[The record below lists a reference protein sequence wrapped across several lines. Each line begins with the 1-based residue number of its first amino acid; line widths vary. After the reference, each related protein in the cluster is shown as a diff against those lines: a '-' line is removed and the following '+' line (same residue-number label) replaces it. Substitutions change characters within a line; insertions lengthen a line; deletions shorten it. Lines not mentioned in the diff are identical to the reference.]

1 MAEEKDLELDD
12 EATEGG
18 GKSKKKLI
26 IILVTVLLIVGI
38 GAGAAFFLLSGD
50 DAEEKAQNSEQQSKA
65 SDSEKA
71 EKEESPEEPK
81 EAHYVSLNP
90 AFVISFQ
97 MGNRARFLQ
106 FKLELLTYK
115 KSVADALADNM
126 PMIRNEVVMLV
137 GRQDLAE
144 LRTKDG
150 REKLQQTLKEALNQ
164 ALKRD
169 ADKEGIEAVLFTDY
183 VMQ

>member
-1 MAEEKDLELDD
+1 MAAEKDLELEDD

-26 IILVTVLLIVGI
+26 IIIIAVLLIVGI

-50 DAEEKAQNSEQQSKA
+50 DAEEKAQNVEQQSET
-65 SDSEKA
+65 SDSEKEEE
-71 EKEESPEEPK
+71 EKVEEPK
-81 EAHYVSLNP
+81 KAHYVSLDP

-106 FKLELLTYK
+106 FRLELLTYK
-115 KSVADALADNM
+115 QSVSDALADNM

-144 LRTKDG
+144 LRTREG
-150 REKLQQTLKEALNQ
+150 REKLQQTLKDALNQ

-169 ADKEGIEAVLFTDY
+169 ADEQGIEAVLFTDY